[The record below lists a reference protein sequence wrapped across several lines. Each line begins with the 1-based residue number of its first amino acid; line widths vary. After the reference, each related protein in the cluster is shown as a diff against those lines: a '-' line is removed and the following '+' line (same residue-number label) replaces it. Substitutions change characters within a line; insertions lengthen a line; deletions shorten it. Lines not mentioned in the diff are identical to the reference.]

1 MSSISVLPKKTR
13 GRPPTGSDPVTSIRL
28 APEMV
33 AALDR
38 AREGGRLGDG
48 LSRSDVIRS
57 IVAQWLQEN
66 GYLSKG
72 GE

>member
-1 MSSISVLPKKTR
+1 
-13 GRPPTGSDPVTSIRL
+13 
-28 APEMV
+28 V
-33 AALDR
+33 AADARDR